1 MRNVALMALLALL
14 SAYLGY
20 TSWLAWDARARDQRE
35 VPPMNNSND

>member
-20 TSWLAWDARARDQRE
+20 TSWLAWDRRE